1 MILEIPSPE
10 PITIKVIMLMQS
22 TLPNGNPKTRVKN
35 PNNCIRM
42 RPLEMRLGLIP
53 LIALVVVAMGEE
65 DTDVSKNVLVLVEN
79 IWIKETHSMFLKL
92 LTDRGYTTT
101 VRVADEAGLTL
112 TKYGDYIYKHVIIL
126 APSVSEF
133 GGSIN
138 VNELVKFLDDG
149 GNIFVAAS
157 SEIGD
162 PIRELGGECGI
173 EFDEEHTAVIDHHHY
188 DIKDDSSH
196 TYLVVPHDN
205 QLKVPVIT
213 GESEKKLPFLYRGV
227 GIAADPF
234 NPLLI
239 GILHADRT
247 SYSYNLNKPVTDYPN
262 TVGTNTQLIVALQ
275 ARNNA
280 RAVFTGSLDFLSNEF
295 FTATVEEALSG
306 KKYPGTGNQ
315 ELMANLLR
323 WLFGESGQLR
333 VVSVEHHRVGEAIA
347 PNQYTIMDNVY
358 YAIKIETKNEKNQWV
373 PYDAD
378 DVQLEF
384 VRIDPFIRRTMKH
397 KDGLY
402 SEVLKLPDVYGVFK
416 FVVDYHRLGYTH
428 LTSVVQVPVRP
439 FTHTQY
445 ERFIEAA
452 YPYYVSAI
460 SMVVGLILFSFVF
473 LYHKDDKEK
482 TV

>member
-1 MILEIPSPE
+1 
-10 PITIKVIMLMQS
+10 
-22 TLPNGNPKTRVKN
+22 
-35 PNNCIRM
+35 
-42 RPLEMRLGLIP
+42 MRLALIL
-53 LIALVVVAMGEE
+53 LIALIVVAMGEE

-157 SEIGD
+157 SEIGE

-188 DIKDDSSH
+188 DIKDDGSH

-239 GILHADRT
+239 SILHAERT
-247 SYSYNLNKPVTDYPN
+247 SYSYSLSKPVADYPN

-280 RAVFTGSLDFLSNEF
+280 RAVFMGSLDFLSNEF

-306 KKYPGTGNQ
+306 KKYPGSGNQ
-315 ELMANLLR
+315 ELMANLLL
-323 WLFGESGQLR
+323 WFFGESGQLR

-397 KDGLY
+397 KDPLLACY
-402 SEVLKLPDVYGVFK
+402 FFK
-416 FVVDYHRLGYTH
+416 GIRA
-428 LTSVVQVPVRP
+428 SN
-439 FTHTQY
+439 
-445 ERFIEAA
+445 
-452 YPYYVSAI
+452 S
-460 SMVVGLILFSFVF
+460 S
-473 LYHKDDKEK
+473 
-482 TV
+482 